1 MIPPMQCLICTKTYV
16 VMSIRQPAD
25 TDYCADCPRAQHHQL
40 APDKDQ
46 AKAEAKKNVRAA
58 THVDLPSAFHETQ
71 RAEQDA
77 DLAHPPK
84 KSRWGGLFKK

>member
-25 TDYCADCPRAQHHQL
+25 TDYCADCPRAQHRKPQT
-40 APDKDQ
+40 DKDHPE
-46 AKAEAKKNVRAA
+46 AEGTRAVRAP
-58 THVDLPSAFHETQ
+58 THFDLPSAFHETQ

-84 KSRWGGLFKK
+84 KFRWSGLFKK